1 MKLGSRSSVVFVAKA
16 PIKGLDDA
24 DGQLVQAMLFTGTSS
39 HPSCLCRARIV
50 RRALL
55 EKVLGESLCAEVGLR

>member
-1 MKLGSRSSVVFVAKA
+1 MKLGSGSSVVFVAKA
-16 PIKGLDDA
+16 LIKGLDDA
-24 DGQLVQAMLFTGTSS
+24 DGRLVQVMIFTDTYS

-50 RRALL
+50 RCALL